1 MIILSLLSF
10 LDSMDL
16 HLIYLFYEGLAHVSF
31 EQLADVKSKIEGEE
45 NDLSAARKISKEQ
58 IMRDVKGAV
67 NKLGKDRIRR
77 TKRDMKRDN
86 KYR

>member
-1 MIILSLLSF
+1 M
-10 LDSMDL
+10 
-16 HLIYLFYEGLAHVSF
+16 AHVSF
-31 EQLADVKSKIEGEE
+31 EQLADVKSKMEGEE
-45 NDLSAARKISKEQ
+45 DDDLSTTRKISKEQ